1 MTATLDPFVLTPLVA
16 LLFTSV
22 AKKGNLY
29 RHSCKCV
36 AMQRTIAWETADCQ
50 SGPLTNAVHHTATG
64 EFTCL
69 TPLIT
74 TAPDGELM
82 QCNNR

>member
-36 AMQRTIAWETADCQ
+36 AMSE
-50 SGPLTNAVHHTATG
+50 PLCGKWRIVSQAH
-64 EFTCL
+64 
-69 TPLIT
+69 
-74 TAPDGELM
+74 
-82 QCNNR
+82 